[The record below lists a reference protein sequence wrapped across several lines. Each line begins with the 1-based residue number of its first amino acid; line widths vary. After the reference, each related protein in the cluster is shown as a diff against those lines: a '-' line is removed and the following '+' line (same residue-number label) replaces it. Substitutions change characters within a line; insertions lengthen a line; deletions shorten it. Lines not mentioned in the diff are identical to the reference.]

1 MKDKWSNNRRA
12 VNEKSKYLISIATSH
27 IFYRHSAYL
36 SILSTSKGLSLLVLF
51 FLMVSSLIFLW
62 TMNSKS
68 CSMIL
73 PCGNWVV
80 LNTKFSRNR
89 KKNLFKPSRNW
100 ECFSRAFLSAGHFL
114 KSWGNSIFLQ
124 PFPGQFL
131 LFSLKVSKHSKQPTC
146 PHGNTIGEKS
156 KRFNQ
161 GNIPYKKPIKFWFN
175 AIFEV
180 IQDTSR
186 VCNFTTYLLQQY
198 VGITNQFLQ
207 NLS

>member
-1 MKDKWSNNRRA
+1 
-12 VNEKSKYLISIATSH
+12 
-27 IFYRHSAYL
+27 
-36 SILSTSKGLSLLVLF
+36 
-51 FLMVSSLIFLW
+51 MVSSLIFLW

-161 GNIPYKKPIKFWFN
+161 GNIPYKNPIKFWFN

-180 IQDTSR
+180 IYNYFLFGREVILLHTESR
-186 VCNFTTYLLQQY
+186 VTSVSESRETRCAKVLLL
-198 VGITNQFLQ
+198 NQKESKCIAFF
-207 NLS
+207 